1 MHAASCADTGAMAD
15 TADTS
20 AQLAAL
26 RRALVD
32 LDATAP
38 AAQVLQQLTRLGLDQ
53 LPQPGGGATL
63 ARWQAL
69 ALVAEFDLSLAKL
82 YEGHT
87 DALAIHHELGAAL
100 ASPAAATWGVWAAES
115 PTARAVIDAGRLY
128 GQKAWCSGAASGS
141 HALLTAW
148 PREADSGS
156 AQDWDRTPARCGP
169 QLVSVALA
177 QPTVRISHEAWQA
190 VGMSGSASLDVA
202 FDGAEMT
209 LVGHPGDYLARPGF
223 WHGGAGIAA
232 CWYGGA
238 RSLATTLRAALAQTP
253 AAARNPFRLA
263 ALGKVDVALRCTA
276 AALREAAA
284 WIDAHP
290 VDDAGAVAQRVRL
303 AAERCAAQVLDETG
317 RALGATPFCRD
328 ARFARCAADL
338 PVFVRQSH
346 AERDCAAL
354 GEQLIDTREA
364 LWTL

>member
-1 MHAASCADTGAMAD
+1 MRAAGPAD
-15 TADTS
+15 TAGRSD
-20 AQLAAL
+20 QLAAL
-26 RRALVD
+26 RRALAEF
-32 LDATAP
+32 DATAP
-38 AAQVLQQLTRLGLDQ
+38 AAQVLEQLIRYGLDQ

-87 DALAIHHELGAAL
+87 DALAIHHELDAAL
-100 ASPAAATWGVWAAES
+100 ASPAAAAWGVWAAES

-148 PREADSGS
+148 PREAHGGSGRVS
-156 AQDWDRTPARCGP
+156 AQDRDQDRARCGP

-177 QPTVRISHEAWQA
+177 QPGVRISREAWQA

-209 LVGHPGDYLARPGF
+209 LVGRPGDYLARPGF

-238 RSLATTLRAALAQTP
+238 RALATTLRTALEQTS

-263 ALGKVDVALRCTA
+263 ALGKVDVALSCTA

-290 VDDAGAVAQRVRL
+290 VDDACAVAQRVRL

-354 GEQLIDTREA
+354 GEHLIATREA